1 MNTMFD
7 AVEELEG
14 STPEDPKIR
23 IKLAG
28 GRVLDCDCLLSATG
42 RYGCSAGLGLEKLE
56 DEGLKIGR
64 GFFIQTD
71 EVGFTGCG
79 RIYAAGDVAAG
90 NLATIAQ
97 SQSVKAVRHAYG
109 SGLVLQESGGKVKP
123 SAVWTI
129 PEMAWAGMTEA
140 ECKKKGMD
148 YGFVRVDFSQTLRA
162 CA

>member
-1 MNTMFD
+1 MKTMFEK
-7 AVEELEG
+7 VEALPG
-14 STPEDPKIR
+14 STDEDPQLR
-23 IKLAG
+23 ITLSG

-79 RIYAAGDVAAG
+79 RIYAAGDVPAG

-97 SQSVKAVRHAYG
+97 SQAVKAIRHAYG
-109 SGLVLQESGGKVKP
+109 SAMVVQETG
-123 SAVWTI
+123 
-129 PEMAWAGMTEA
+129 
-140 ECKKKGMD
+140 
-148 YGFVRVDFSQTLRA
+148 
-162 CA
+162 